1 MVQAWRYLVIARNC
15 LLYEHLK
22 YINCDYYF
30 RNINVSS
37 IILWINVSSSTEITK
52 LCKVRTPERNFT
64 PWSCSTTVPHKFGA
78 DGCSVPTNVEYIYR
92 SDRQP
97 WQVAAGYPT
106 RLSIVFPTCSEC
118 SDCVR
123 PLIVLHQLHRLHTLI
138 PLH

>member
-1 MVQAWRYLVIARNC
+1 MPKVIATNC

-22 YINCDYYF
+22 YICNYYF
-30 RNINVSS
+30 HDINVSS
-37 IILWINVSSSTEITK
+37 IILWVNVSSSTEITK
-52 LCKVRTPERNFT
+52 LCKVRTSERNFT
-64 PWSCSTTVPHKFGA
+64 PRSCSTTVPHKFGA

-92 SDRQP
+92 GDRQP

-123 PLIVLHQLHRLHTLI
+123 PLIVLHQTTCTH
-138 PLH
+138 